1 MSRNGDPLEYRRKR
15 LKRQERGKKLTDLPE
30 VATPAEADDP
40 ENVDEENT
48 LLKQEPLRP
57 PETIGQAIYGL
68 FSTRTKQTAHFATY
82 E

>member
-1 MSRNGDPLEYRRKR
+1 M
-15 LKRQERGKKLTDLPE
+15 KRQARGKKLTDLPE
-30 VATPAEADDP
+30 VAASTEGDDP

-57 PETIGQAIYGL
+57 PETNGQAIYGL
-68 FSTRTKQTAHFATY
+68 FSTRTKQTTNFATY